1 MRNDTNEGGEELNL
15 MNRPITRE
23 EVILAVCRLKKGKAP
38 GPDGIIG
45 EMLKHAG
52 NRTID
57 FFVKLFNA
65 LFDKGVFPEKWTEYV
80 VVPLFKKGDPNNPG
94 NYRGISLCD
103 ASNNMYSTIINIRLQ
118 EWIEEHNLTGE
129 YQAGFK
135 RGYSTIDHMFTLLAL
150 IQKQFSFNRKLYVAF
165 VDFEKAFDSIERNLL
180 WPVLLKNG
188 IKGKLFKCVHSMYIN
203 VKARIRCG
211 AQLSDYMNCTRG
223 VKQGDVTSPVLFSLF
238 INELALEVIRKGKH
252 GATFTYDYF

>member
-1 MRNDTNEGGEELNL
+1 
-15 MNRPITRE
+15 
-23 EVILAVCRLKKGKAP
+23 
-38 GPDGIIG
+38 
-45 EMLKHAG
+45 
-52 NRTID
+52 
-57 FFVKLFNA
+57 
-65 LFDKGVFPEKWTEYV
+65 
-80 VVPLFKKGDPNNPG
+80 
-94 NYRGISLCD
+94 LCD
-103 ASNNMYSTIINIRLQ
+103 TSSKIYSTIINNRLQ

-211 AQLSDYMNCTRG
+211 AQLSDYMSCTRG
-223 VKQGDVTSPVLFSLF
+223 VH
-238 INELALEVIRKGKH
+238 LAR
-252 GATFTYDYF
+252 